1 MAFVDLNDFLARA
14 RLRLDP
20 ITGEERLA
28 EGGDIEFLDAD
39 GIAGIRRAAVL
50 VPIIPR
56 AGGPAVLLTHRPDT
70 MPTHPGQV
78 AFPGGKVEP
87 GESVFNALVREF
99 REELGLEIIRAEPA
113 FVVRHC
119 YPDRSVELNVWRV
132 IDCRGEAT
140 GREGQVVCW
149 VAPPELAR
157 LDFLEGNQTIVE
169 RIISE
174 VGS

>member
-1 MAFVDLNDFLARA
+1 M
-14 RLRLDP
+14 
-20 ITGEERLA
+20 
-28 EGGDIEFLDAD
+28 
-39 GIAGIRRAAVL
+39 
-50 VPIIPR
+50 
-56 AGGPAVLLTHRPDT
+56 
-70 MPTHPGQV
+70 
-78 AFPGGKVEP
+78 
-87 GESVFNALVREF
+87 REF

-113 FVVRHC
+113 FVVRHR

-149 VAPPELAR
+149 VAPRELAG

-169 RIISE
+169 RIIRE

>member
-1 MAFVDLNDFLARA
+1 M
-14 RLRLDP
+14 P
-20 ITGEERLA
+20 ITA
-28 EGGDIEFLDAD
+28 PEGWIPVAV
-39 GIAGIRRAAVL
+39 GIAR
-50 VPIIPR
+50 
-56 AGGPAVLLTHRPDT
+56 DT
-70 MPTHPGQV
+70 MGQLLV
-78 AFPGGKVEP
+78 GQRPACKAYSGKWEFPGGKLEP
-87 GESVFNALVREF
+87 GESVFKALVREF

-113 FVVRHC
+113 FVVRHR

-149 VAPPELAR
+149 VVPRELAG

-169 RIISE
+169 RIIRE